1 MCDNKLSYLWHRE
14 EELILVF
21 NSLIVLRSLVSVGV
35 SHLSLSLSSLSFK
48 WKWRRQLTTESC
60 HPYGAIYPHLFF
72 YYYYFNW
79 SIIALQCC
87 FSFCC
92 RTWISY
98 MYTQIP
104 SLLSR
109 PLLPHPTPLG
119 HHRELSRTPCAAQ
132 WLPTNPNTSFF
143 FSSKSIL
150 HIFLFFLNCGI
161 LDPPK

>member
-1 MCDNKLSYLWHRE
+1 MCENKLSYLWYKE
-14 EELILVF
+14 EEIILVF

-35 SHLSLSLSSLSFK
+35 SHFSLSLSSLSFI

-79 SIIALQCC
+79 SIIALQWC

-119 HHRELSRTPCAAQ
+119 HLSPEWNSLCYTGFQ
-132 WLPTNPNTSFF
+132 LTLTHHFFFFPNLFYTSFF
-143 FSSKSIL
+143 F
-150 HIFLFFLNCGI
+150 CGI
-161 LDPPK
+161 LDSPK